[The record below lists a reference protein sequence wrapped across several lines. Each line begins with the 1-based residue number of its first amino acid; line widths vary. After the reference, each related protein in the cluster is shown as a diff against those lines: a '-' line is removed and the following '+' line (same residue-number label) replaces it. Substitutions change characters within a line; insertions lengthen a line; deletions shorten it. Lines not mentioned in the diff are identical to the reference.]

1 MSCEHWSVFFFTCFK
16 DARGALN
23 TTHHVH
29 IWVPLKLTMLPSS
42 GIEKWKVQGRMG
54 AARARS
60 QGLEAKGCWVLFT
73 RAKVHSDHLG
83 QSVPDVVN
91 DTLLDPDLT
100 RALCILHYQT
110 PGSLKLHYLQP
121 PSPPYPTLPTR
132 NEKKRV
138 WEGKLKGNLDLTPS
152 HAQRV
157 PFPSGQA
164 DTLCSASHH
173 VALFRC
179 LFSSWPC
186 VLCCEPV
193 THNNIRVLPGTP
205 KMILPAGIFREI

>member
-1 MSCEHWSVFFFTCFK
+1 MSCGHWSVFFFTCFK

-29 IWVPLKLTMLPSS
+29 IWVPLKLTMLPGS

-121 PSPPYPTLPTR
+121 PSPHPPHQER
-132 NEKKRV
+132 EKGV

-157 PFPSGQA
+157 LFPSGQA

>member
-1 MSCEHWSVFFFTCFK
+1 MSCGHWSVFFFTCFK

-29 IWVPLKLTMLPSS
+29 IWVPLKLTMLPCS

-54 AARARS
+54 AARAHS

-73 RAKVHSDHLG
+73 QAKVHSDHLG

-121 PSPPYPTLPTR
+121 PSPPPSPPRTRKRSVRGEVKGQLRSYPKPCT
-132 NEKKRV
+132 
-138 WEGKLKGNLDLTPS
+138 EGAFSFGSSWYP
-152 HAQRV
+152 
-157 PFPSGQA
+157 
-164 DTLCSASHH
+164 
-173 VALFRC
+173 
-179 LFSSWPC
+179 LFSFSSRSSLLLSLFLLAMRS
-186 VLCCEPV
+186 VLW
-193 THNNIRVLPGTP
+193 TRYT
-205 KMILPAGIFREI
+205 